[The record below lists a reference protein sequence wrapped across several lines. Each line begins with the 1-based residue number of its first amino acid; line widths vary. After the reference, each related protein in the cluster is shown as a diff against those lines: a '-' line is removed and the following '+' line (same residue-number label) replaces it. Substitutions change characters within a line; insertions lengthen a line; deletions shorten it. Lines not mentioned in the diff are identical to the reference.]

1 MFDDIEPLISNSEF
15 LLSQVLL
22 LLNIYR
28 KTGSSEK
35 MTNLNRLD
43 HELSFTET
51 KFIRRNGSNGEKNNP
66 S

>member
-15 LLSQVLL
+15 SQVLL

-51 KFIRRNGSNGEKNNP
+51 KFIRRNGSNGAKNNP